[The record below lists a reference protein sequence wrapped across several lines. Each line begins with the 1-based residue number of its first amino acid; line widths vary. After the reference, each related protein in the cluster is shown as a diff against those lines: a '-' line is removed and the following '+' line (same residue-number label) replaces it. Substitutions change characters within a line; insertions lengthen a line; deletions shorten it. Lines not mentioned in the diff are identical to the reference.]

1 MTQHTDHIERRSSD
15 TTIQIIADR
24 VGQLHT
30 DVKDVRTGLTE
41 TLAEF
46 SKVVQQL
53 VRLEERSITT
63 SDSME
68 RVLKATE
75 KVNERVDKVQ
85 AECETKLVALEK
97 RVIAL
102 EREQPDVTR
111 MKDWFYKGILGVLC
125 IVGLVVLKQSGIGG

>member
-1 MTQHTDHIERRSSD
+1 MTTERRSPD
-15 TTIQIIADR
+15 PTIQVIADR

-30 DVKDVRTGLTE
+30 DVKEVRTGLTE

-53 VRLEERSITT
+53 VRLEERSIST
-63 SDSME
+63 SESME

-85 AECETKLVALEK
+85 ADCETKLDALEK
-97 RVIAL
+97 RVVAL
-102 EREQPDVTR
+102 EKEQPDIDR
-111 MKDWFYKGILGVLC
+111 MKDWFYKGVFAVLC